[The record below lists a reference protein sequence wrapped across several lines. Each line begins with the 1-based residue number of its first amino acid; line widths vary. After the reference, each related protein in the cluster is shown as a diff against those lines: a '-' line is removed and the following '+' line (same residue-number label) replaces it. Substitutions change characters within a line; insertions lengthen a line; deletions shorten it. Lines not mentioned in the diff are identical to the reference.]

1 MNILYF
7 EDDELDDL
15 YSAIN
20 RLQICFHPIY
30 APEGKFT
37 VKTSLKLQS
46 GDKEIIIIADKN
58 FVSPVCEIAKNGTLS
73 DKHRL
78 QKVVLFVTWA
88 KYLNARLTCGIGM
101 LENDTAG
108 LSTVTGEENRLQFLR
123 GVNKIPAVI
132 WKDIAFGYRDTVPE
146 AFLYKGMVEEVHQ
159 NYSIGDNLLLLSNE
173 VAIVKI
179 VEYIRTPNMQP
190 IDKFISFMNW
200 YTDHLAITES
210 IMVYAAMVFSNTPNV
225 SPPKKSK
232 SNFFDEVQKGV
243 KNQAW
248 DITYITVWSML
259 YYKETEETCNMFA
272 TDDTTQKIII
282 VNVLPVGQC
291 ADTIYA
297 IFTTKKQRRKLKK
310 LEETK
315 LGEARIQPLIGM
327 DEAQKIAIVKELLKC
342 EYKSLKKM
350 CVDNKDDQPSN

>member
-1 MNILYF
+1 MNFLYF

-20 RLQICFHPIY
+20 RLQICFHPVY

-37 VKTSLKLQS
+37 VKTSFELQS
-46 GDKEIIIIADKN
+46 GDKDIIIIADKN
-58 FVSPVCEIAKNGTLS
+58 FVSPICEISKKGTLS
-73 DKHRL
+73 DKYRL
-78 QKVVLFVTWA
+78 QKVALFVTWA

-108 LSTVTGEENRLQFLR
+108 LSTVTGEENRLQFLH
-123 GVNKIPAVI
+123 GVNEIPPLI
-132 WKDIAFGYRDTVPE
+132 WKDIAFGYRDTVPK
-146 AFLYKGMVEEVHQ
+146 AFLYEGIVEVYQ
-159 NYSIGDNLLLLSNE
+159 NYSIDDNLLLLSNE

-200 YTDHLAITES
+200 YTDHLDIAES
-210 IMVYAAMVFSNTPNV
+210 IMVYAAMVFSSIPNV
-225 SPPKKSK
+225 SPPKKAQ
-232 SNFFDEVQKGV
+232 SNLFDEVQKGV

-248 DITYITVWSML
+248 DITYITLWGML
-259 YYKETEETCNMFA
+259 YYKETQEACNMFA

-282 VNVLPVGQC
+282 VNVLPPGQC
-291 ADTIYA
+291 VDTIYA
-297 IFTTKKQRRKLKK
+297 IFTTKAQRKKLKK

-315 LGEARIQPLIGM
+315 FGDARIQPFVGM
-327 DEAQKIAIVKELLKC
+327 DEAQKVAIVKELLIY
-342 EYKSLKKM
+342 EYENLQKM
-350 CVDNKDDQPSN
+350 CVDNKKNQPSN